1 MVIPSSETARVIGLL
16 PSGLPSASVAVTT
29 SKGILQAPAGTGAF
43 IHESELLCSGAAV
56 EKADPAT
63 NGSSFRT
70 SQESDGRKACKMV
83 KSDHSV

>member
-1 MVIPSSETARVIGLL
+1 MVVPSSKTARVIGLL
-16 PSGLPSASVAVTT
+16 PSGLPSAPMVMTT

-43 IHESELLCSGAAV
+43 IHGAESLCSGAAV

>member
-1 MVIPSSETARVIGLL
+1 MVVPSSKTTRVIGLL
-16 PSGLPSASVAVTT
+16 PSGLPSAFVVMTT
-29 SKGILQAPAGTGAF
+29 SKGICQAPAGTGAF
-43 IHESELLCSGAAV
+43 IHGAESLCSSAAV

-70 SQESDGRKACKMV
+70 SQESDGRKVCKMA

>member
-1 MVIPSSETARVIGLL
+1 LVIPSSETARVIGLL

-29 SKGILQAPAGTGAF
+29 SKGIRQAPAGTGAF
-43 IHESELLCSGAAV
+43 IHGAESLCGGAAV

-63 NGSSFRT
+63 NDSSFRT
-70 SQESDGRKACKMV
+70 SRESDGRKVCKMA